1 MCAMEC
7 INPFIRHLMTASMMS
22 SLALFNVI
30 SVTILLC
37 TLGSSPREVDDKP
50 VVPVAAVHTGS
61 CHPPAVTCPPTNSD
75 TQTTERQRQQTNMN
89 RSQHPLMTT
98 NPAQIKDNAGKMK
111 PSVAGVD
118 SGQVSSG
125 KTKAQL
131 KAERRAVQVKKP

>member
-1 MCAMEC
+1 
-7 INPFIRHLMTASMMS
+7 
-22 SLALFNVI
+22 
-30 SVTILLC
+30 
-37 TLGSSPREVDDKP
+37 
-50 VVPVAAVHTGS
+50 
-61 CHPPAVTCPPTNSD
+61 
-75 TQTTERQRQQTNMN
+75 
-89 RSQHPLMTT
+89 MTT